1 MVKAVLFDV
10 DGTLVD
16 SNECHVQAWLE
27 TFRHFGIPASADDI
41 RGQIGKGGDQLK
53 PVFMERDDIDDRGE
67 EVDAFRSKLFDE
79 RFKDRIRPFPGVRR
93 LFERLK
99 ADGKRI
105 ALASSCKP
113 EELDHSLDLIG
124 AKDLVDAMTCSSDVE
139 RTKPHGDIFAAALEK
154 LPGIAAEEAMVI
166 GDTPYDAIA
175 ARKVG
180 LRTLG
185 FLSGGFSREDLE
197 RAGCVALFDGPEDL
211 LRRYKT
217 SPLA

>member
-27 TFRHFGIPASADDI
+27 TFRHFGIEATADDI

-53 PVFMERDDIDDRGE
+53 PVFMIRDDIERRGE
-67 EVDAFRSKLFDE
+67 EVDAFRSKLFRE
-79 RFKDRIRPFPGVRR
+79 RFMDRIRPFPGVRP

-99 ADGKRI
+99 AEGKQI
-105 ALASSCKP
+105 VLASSSKP
-113 EELDHSLDLIG
+113 EELDHSLELID
-124 AKDLVDAMTCSSDVE
+124 AEDLVDATTSGGDVE

-154 LPGIAAEEAMVI
+154 LPGIGPDDAMVV

-180 LRTLG
+180 LRTVG

-197 RAGCVALFDGPEDL
+197 EAGCIALFDGPEDL
-211 LRRYKT
+211 ARRYES